1 MYKILMTSVQ
11 TRETY
16 TYATRYKL
24 KADAIRQVNQ
34 LIKNDRA
41 NKFERYIYT
50 VVKG

>member
-16 TYATRYKL
+16 TYASQFKTKKEAIE
-24 KADAIRQVNQ
+24 KANQ
-34 LIKNDRA
+34 LIKVDRA